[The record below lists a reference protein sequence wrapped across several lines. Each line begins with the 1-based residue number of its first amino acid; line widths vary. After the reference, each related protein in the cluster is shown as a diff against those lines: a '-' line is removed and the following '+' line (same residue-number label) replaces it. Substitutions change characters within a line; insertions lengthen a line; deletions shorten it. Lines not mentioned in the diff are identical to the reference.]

1 MIPNINSGLQKLS
14 GVLVLLIFFTI
25 PFDPTIAQFKK
36 LEDGTILLED
46 FEDDSVGWFP
56 YEWYDRDGNKR
67 LVNHDKVEQ
76 DTYKY
81 EIINN
86 RGNKFLRYHGTRA
99 KHMNLPLVNKEGI
112 DIFETPI
119 LSWKARAHILPKNAN
134 EDKSDKN
141 DSVMSVYVVFDFGR
155 VLFKKVPKSIRYSW
169 SSTLEEGTELS
180 KLFGNQKI
188 VVVKSGREDVGKW
201 VTFQRNIVEDYRRLF
216 GDDPPAK
223 PLAILILSDGDSTG
237 NEAKADYDDFKLKK
251 YMN

>member
-1 MIPNINSGLQKLS
+1 MISNINSGLLKLT
-14 GVLVLLIFFTI
+14 GVPVLLMLFIFSIEPAF
-25 PFDPTIAQFKK
+25 AQFEK
-36 LEDGTILLED
+36 LKDGTILLED
-46 FEDDSVGWFP
+46 FENDSVGWFP

-67 LVNHDKVEQ
+67 LVNHEKKEQ
-76 DTYKY
+76 QTYKY
-81 EIINN
+81 KIVNNN
-86 RGNKFLRYHGTRA
+86 RNNFLRYHGTRA

-119 LSWKARAHILPKNAN
+119 LSWKTRAHILPKNAN

-141 DSVMSVYVVFDFGR
+141 DSVMSVYVVFDFGH

-169 SSTLEEGTELS
+169 SSTLPEGTKLS

-188 VVVKSGREDVGKW
+188 VVVKSGREDTGKW